1 MDISQVMIQHQ
12 QVQVI
17 KHDLA
22 RPLLIAQAEKGI
34 LACAYINPTTC
45 DKTGEACAIVS
56 GVSTFDDM
64 VAAKVVAVSQK
75 AAELGIKIGDT
86 GQSALEKMR

>member
-1 MDISQVMIQHQ
+1 MDITQAFTQHQ
-12 QVQVI
+12 QVQVM

-22 RPLLIAQAEKGI
+22 RPLLVAQTSKGI

-64 VAAKVVAVSQK
+64 VKAKVVAVSQK
-75 AAELGIKIGDT
+75 AAELGVVVGDT
-86 GQSALEKMR
+86 GAVALEKMR